1 MYETCVTAKN
11 VAGDIA
17 MKLCDSVGA
26 KLEGKVL
33 GTFSSKSRYAVS

>member
-1 MYETCVTAKN
+1 MYKTWVTAKN

-17 MKLCDSVGA
+17 VKLCDSVGA

-33 GTFSSKSRYAVS
+33 GTFSSKSHCAIS